1 MAKATPKKKPV
12 ASKITSKAAP
22 KKPSKPAAKTASK
35 VAAKSSAKKSGSKA
49 AGKAAGKKTT
59 AAKQTGKASAGRNAK
74 QVVAHTPARAAAK
87 RAASPQ
93 SEALLQLVL
102 HGIREKKGTDIAIL
116 NLRGIPN
123 MVTDYFVICSGSSD
137 RQTVAIADSIEDEV
151 KKQTNEKPWQTE
163 GRTRGEWILLDYVNV
178 VVHVML
184 PQQREFYNLEELW
197 GDAQIER
204 HAQ

>member
-1 MAKATPKKKPV
+1 MAKTIPAKKSGKSKPKPKPKAAAKPAGKKPTPK
-12 ASKITSKAAP
+12 KAAP
-22 KKPSKPAAKTASK
+22 KAAPAKPAKKQAPKKAASK
-35 VAAKSSAKKSGSKA
+35 APTKH
-49 AGKAAGKKTT
+49 
-59 AAKQTGKASAGRNAK
+59 
-74 QVVAHTPARAAAK
+74 VVAHTPARAAAK
-87 RAASPQ
+87 RAAAPQ
-93 SEALLQLVL
+93 SEALLQEVL
-102 HGIREKKGTDIAIL
+102 FGIREKKGTDIAIL

-151 KKQTNEKPWQTE
+151 RKKLQEKPWQTE
-163 GRTRGEWILLDYVNV
+163 GRSRGEWILLDYVNV
-178 VVHVML
+178 VVHIML